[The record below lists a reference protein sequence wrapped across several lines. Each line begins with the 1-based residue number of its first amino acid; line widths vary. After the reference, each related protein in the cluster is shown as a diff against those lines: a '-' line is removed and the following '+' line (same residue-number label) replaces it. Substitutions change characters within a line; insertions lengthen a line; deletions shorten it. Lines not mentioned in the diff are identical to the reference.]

1 MATATKQRLVT
12 FLEFCER
19 IPEGQKADLIEGVI
33 HVASPDNIEHHDIG
47 FWIARVL
54 SDFLDEK
61 GIGGRVFHSRIAF
74 RLDKFN
80 APEPDLA
87 YVRPERTHLVQ
98 DAHIAGPPDWAVEI
112 ISPDS
117 VQRDYEK
124 KRQQYERFGVPEYWI
139 IDPLQRRIT
148 CYRLTTGGIYQ
159 PVRQRGGKIVSTII
173 PGWWLRTDWLWESPL
188 PAKARALKEILAS
201 SPG

>member
-19 IPEGQKADLIEGVI
+19 IPQGQKADLIEGVI
-33 HVASPDNIEHHDIG
+33 YVASPDNIEHHNIG
-47 FWIARVL
+47 GWLYRL
-54 SDFLDEK
+54 LGDFLEEK
-61 GIGGRVFHSRIAF
+61 GIAGCLFHFRIAF

-117 VQRDYEK
+117 IQRDYRK
-124 KRQQYERFGVPEYWI
+124 KRKQYQRFRVPEYWI
-139 IDPLQRRIT
+139 IDPLQQRT
-148 CYRLTTGGIYQ
+148 KCYRLTSAGKYQ
-159 PVRQRGGKIVSTII
+159 EIRMRGGKIVSQVI
-173 PGWWLRTDWLWESPL
+173 PGFWLRPNWLWQYPL
-188 PAKARALKEILAS
+188 PSKAKALKEILAPPS
-201 SPG
+201 L